1 MSRVGHHKQILRSSG
16 KLKLPGAP
24 FAVFV
29 LLRPVMALD
38 LAGGERVGTG
48 DRPQELGSFHSAGSW
63 SRARPHSAAAVAG
76 RCIDCRSGPAKPLN
90 FIPAVEASAEG
101 GTLAQFGPV
110 LRRRVARGC
119 VWTARTLQ
127 ANAGRSRAFLVKN
140 RSSDHWRTPRQ
151 SLHGHDHL
159 PASIRDTD
167 TGDRDVALSRSH
179 GLSARRGEPFA
190 N

>member
-1 MSRVGHHKQILRSSG
+1 MRLSRDGHHKQILRSSG

-101 GTLAQFGPV
+101 GTLAHDGLRQLNCTLLCLPLGIPINPKRNGHGP
-110 LRRRVARGC
+110 L
-119 VWTARTLQ
+119 
-127 ANAGRSRAFLVKN
+127 
-140 RSSDHWRTPRQ
+140 
-151 SLHGHDHL
+151 
-159 PASIRDTD
+159 
-167 TGDRDVALSRSH
+167 
-179 GLSARRGEPFA
+179 
-190 N
+190 